1 METSTSLYPDM
12 NVLDAIYKRR
22 AIRRYSS
29 KSVEERIV
37 RALLNAAVQAPSAM
51 NLQPWSFAV
60 IQQTKLLQKLSA
72 QAKEFLLKDPKWKA
86 ASEHGHLPL
95 ADPEFDIFYGATTLI
110 VICAKTEGFSPTAD
124 CYLAGQNLML
134 AACSM
139 GLGTCPIGFA
149 RDVLQNKFWKKNL
162 EIPED
167 FIPVFPI
174 IVGYPLGA
182 TPKVK
187 RDPPH
192 ILSWIR

>member
-1 METSTSLYPDM
+1 M
-12 NVLDAIYKRR
+12 NVLEAIYTRR
-22 AIRRYSS
+22 AVRSYST
-29 KSVEERIV
+29 KRVDEQTV
-37 RALLNAAVQAPSAM
+37 RDLLDAAIHAPSAM
-51 NLQPWSFAV
+51 NLQPWSFVV
-60 IQQTKLLQKLSA
+60 IQQTNLLQKLSD

-86 ASEHGHLPL
+86 ASEHGQLPL

-134 AACSM
+134 AACGM
-139 GLGTCPIGFA
+139 ELGTCPIGFA
-149 RDVLQNKFWKKNL
+149 RDVLQNKSWKKNL

-167 FIPVFPI
+167 SIPVFPI
-174 IVGYPLGA
+174 IVGYPLNA

>member
-1 METSTSLYPDM
+1 METNTKSYPDM
-12 NVLDAIYKRR
+12 TVLDAIWKRR

-29 KSVEERIV
+29 KSVEEQV
-37 RALLNAAVQAPSAM
+37 VHALLDAAVQAPSAM

-60 IQQTKLLQKLSA
+60 IQQTKLLQKLSD
-72 QAKEFLLKDPKWKA
+72 QAKDFLLKDPKWKA
-86 ASEHGHLPL
+86 ASEHGKLPL

-110 VICAKTEGFSPTAD
+110 VICAKAEGFSPTAD

-134 AACSM
+134 AAYSM

-149 RDVLQNKFWKKNL
+149 RDVLQNKSWTKNL

-167 FIPVFPI
+167 SIPVFPI

-182 TPKVK
+182 TPTVK

>member
-29 KSVEERIV
+29 KSVEEQIV

-60 IQQTKLLQKLSA
+60 IQQTKLLQKLSE
-72 QAKEFLLKDPKWKA
+72 QAKEFLLKDPKWKS
-86 ASEHGHLPL
+86 ASEHGQLPL

-149 RDVLQNKFWKKNL
+149 RDVLQNTSWKMNL

-174 IVGYPLGA
+174 IVGYPLG
-182 TPKVK
+182 TTSTVK

>member
-1 METSTSLYPDM
+1 METTPSSSPDM

-22 AIRRYSS
+22 AIRRFSP
-29 KSVEERIV
+29 KGVEEQIV
-37 RALLNAAVQAPSAM
+37 RTLLDAAVQAPSAM

-60 IQQTKLLQKLSA
+60 IQQTKLLQKLSD

-86 ASEHGHLPL
+86 ASEHGQLPL

-134 AACSM
+134 AACSI

-149 RDVLQNKFWKKNL
+149 RDVLQNKSWKRNL

-167 FIPVFPI
+167 SIPVFPI

>member
-29 KSVEERIV
+29 KSIEEQIV

-51 NLQPWSFAV
+51 NLQPWSFTV
-60 IQQTKLLQKLSA
+60 IQQVKLLQKLSD

-86 ASEHGHLPL
+86 ASEHGQLPL

-110 VICAKTEGFSPTAD
+110 IICAKLEGFSPTAD

-149 RDVLQNKFWKKNL
+149 RDVLQNKSWKKNL
-162 EIPED
+162 KIPED

-182 TPKVK
+182 TQKVK